1 MDIKDKKID
10 NLKSSLVKVC
20 DAAEELCSELEGEGY
35 YSEFEELIN
44 KVRDVIRATDD
55 TFYD

>member
-1 MDIKDKKID
+1 MDRKDKKIED
-10 NLKSSLVKVC
+10 LRDSLVKVC
-20 DAAEELCSELEGEGY
+20 NVVEELCTELEGEGY